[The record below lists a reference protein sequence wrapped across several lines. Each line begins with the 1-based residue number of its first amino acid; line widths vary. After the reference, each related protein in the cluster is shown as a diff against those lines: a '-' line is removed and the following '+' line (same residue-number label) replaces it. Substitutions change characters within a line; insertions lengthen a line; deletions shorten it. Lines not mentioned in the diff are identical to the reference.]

1 MLQESVYCK
10 LVLNPTAAALLTEQ
24 IRKNSP
30 PKGVVQA
37 LTITEKQFS
46 RIEYVVGAPETNIV
60 NSDKRTLIL

>member
-10 LVLNPTAAALLTEQ
+10 LVLNPTAATLSTEQ

-30 PKGVVQA
+30 PKGVVQV

-46 RIEYVVGAPETNIV
+46 RIEYVIGTSETNIV